1 MMKAEPLAAA
11 SRGLR
16 GRPSP
21 LRTWLWRDTAAQ
33 SESAQRPAEITETAP
48 PQCARLLDV
57 HSAAKYLGVSMWTIR
72 DLEAAGALQ
81 RVRLPLTGQR
91 EVRRLLF
98 DRLDLDRL
106 VDRSK

>member
-1 MMKAEPLAAA
+1 MNREPPLTEAN
-11 SRGLR
+11 RRLR
-16 GRPSP
+16 GGPGRP
-21 LRTWLWRDTAAQ
+21 RTGVWRDRPAQ
-33 SESAQRPAEITETAP
+33 SASAQHSAEVMETARP
-48 PQCARLLDV
+48 ESARLLDV
-57 HSAAKYLGVSMWTIR
+57 YAAAEYLGVSMWTIR